1 MRLNKPSP
9 RLEILRTQLALRSL
23 SLQCD
28 RMMYA
33 SSAQNPR
40 MSRAPM
46 PVAADLPLPPSY
58 DEDLAEWLRERAAPE
73 SGGSSAPP
81 EQPSV
86 AAPRIPYSVCVKE
99 HYGIKVG
106 EVFAFI
112 PHCRMEDHWLPCDR
126 DGWIAHIPTPK
137 SVCPVPDA
145 VGDSY
150 EVMFRSGT
158 TSGSGGGWDWRTPV
172 DGPLSSDIVAWRP
185 VRGGK

>member
-99 HYGIKVG
+99 YYGIKVG

-126 DGWIAHIPTPK
+126 DGWIAHIPTPT
-137 SVCPVPDA
+137 SECPVPDGLRA
-145 VGDSY
+145 WVRWRDGTEHSDY
-150 EVMFRSGT
+150 GLFRWHEQVP
-158 TSGSGGGWDWRTPV
+158 GGHC
-172 DGPLSSDIVAWRP
+172 SDIVAWRP